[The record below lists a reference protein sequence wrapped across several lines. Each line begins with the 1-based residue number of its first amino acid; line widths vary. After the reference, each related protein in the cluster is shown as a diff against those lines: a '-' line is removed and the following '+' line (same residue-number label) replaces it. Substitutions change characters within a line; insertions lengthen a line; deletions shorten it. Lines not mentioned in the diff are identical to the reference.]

1 MTPNQSITAT
11 HRAVQ
16 REAGPYQLFVLV
28 LCIWAILLLGA
39 DTVLQLDQGTRTI
52 LLYADTVVCGIFF
65 VDFLNSLYR
74 APNRMHY
81 MLRWGWIDL
90 LSSVPTVGVLRLGRA
105 ARILRVLRVLRGI
118 RSARTIAQ
126 FLMQRRAQSAFLASV
141 LIALLFVIVSSI
153 AALQFETAAD
163 GNIKSAE
170 DAMWWAIS
178 TMTTVGYGDR
188 YPISAEGRLVAVFL
202 MAAGV
207 GVFGTFSGL
216 VASWFLSPAAEETG
230 SDLEDVRRMLA
241 EVTAKLDTLS
251 YALVGAASEARTPAP
266 IVGSTSDTIAFREV
280 VSDGGAPAG

>member
-1 MTPNQSITAT
+1 MTANQSITAT

-28 LCIWAILLLGA
+28 LCVWAIVLLGA
-39 DTVLQLDQGTRTI
+39 DTILPLDPGTRTI
-52 LLYADTVVCGIFF
+52 LLYADTAVCGIFF

-74 APNRMHY
+74 APNRARY

-90 LSSVPTVGVLRLGRA
+90 LSSTPTIGVLRLGRA

-118 RSARTIAQ
+118 RSARVIAQ
-126 FLMQRRAQSAFLASV
+126 FLMARRAQSAFLASILV
-141 LIALLFVIVSSI
+141 ALLFVVVSSI

-170 DAMWWAIS
+170 DAMWWAVS
-178 TMTTVGYGDR
+178 TMTTVGYGDH

-202 MAAGV
+202 MGAGV

-216 VASWFLSPAAEETG
+216 VASWFLSPAADDTESELG
-230 SDLEDVRRMLA
+230 EVRRMLA
-241 EVTAKLDTLS
+241 DIKAKLD
-251 YALVGAASEARTPAP
+251 
-266 IVGSTSDTIAFREV
+266 
-280 VSDGGAPAG
+280 